1 MYAPTSTARTSVG
14 SRRRSPLVLH
24 PPLTY
29 SQLRMQNRTAT
40 LEIGSLAPDFSLPS
54 ANPEGGVFTLS
65 TMLEQGSVIVEFLR
79 GTW

>member
-1 MYAPTSTARTSVG
+1 
-14 SRRRSPLVLH
+14 
-24 PPLTY
+24 
-29 SQLRMQNRTAT
+29 MQNRTAT

>member
-1 MYAPTSTARTSVG
+1 MK
-14 SRRRSPLVLH
+14 
-24 PPLTY
+24 
-29 SQLRMQNRTAT
+29 NRTET

-54 ANPEGGVFTLS
+54 ANPEGGIFTLS